1 MTLLNLQVVP
11 VINENDTVVT
21 DEIKVGDND
30 TLAALVTNLV
40 EADVLVILTD
50 QAGLFSADPRT
61 DPGAVLVE
69 RAEAGDPALEA
80 IAAGPGSAIGS
91 GGMLTKVLAAKR
103 AARSGASTII
113 ASGREDDVLVRL
125 ANGVPVGT
133 QLTARTPVLAARKQ
147 WLADHLQLKGRLVV
161 DAGAVR
167 ALRHE
172 GKSLL
177 PVGVVQVQGEFAR
190 GDAVS
195 CVGPDDRE
203 VARGLTNY
211 SSAEA
216 RLIARRPSSEI
227 AAILGFIEE
236 PELIHRD
243 NLVVL

>member
-1 MTLLNLQVVP
+1 MLIQH
-11 VINENDTVVT
+11 
-21 DEIKVGDND
+21 
-30 TLAALVTNLV
+30 
-40 EADVLVILTD
+40 
-50 QAGLFSADPRT
+50 
-61 DPGAVLVE
+61 
-69 RAEAGDPALEA
+69 AEAGDPGLES

-125 ANGVPVGT
+125 ANGVAIGT
-133 QLTARTPVLAARKQ
+133 QLAARLPVLTARKQ

-167 ALRHE
+167 ALCRE

-177 PVGVVQVQGEFAR
+177 PVGVLQVHGEFAR
-190 GDAVS
+190 GDVVS
-195 CVGPDDRE
+195 CVGPDGRE
-203 VARGLTNY
+203 VARGLANY

-216 RLIARRPSSEI
+216 ALIARKPSSEI
-227 AAILGFIEE
+227 AAVLGFIEE